1 MKPNSPNNGSASTDL
16 STTSAA
22 STIGNAAGRA
32 HGVVDQAAT
41 AVDQAATAADQALD
55 RTRPIIERVADS
67 AHQAVDK
74 AAGLAEPAADWVVE
88 KRDGMRATQDRLL
101 ADTRG
106 YVNGNPLKA
115 VAIAVVA
122 GLLLGR
128 FLR

>member
-1 MKPNSPNNGSASTDL
+1 MKPNTPSNGSSSNDL
-16 STTSAA
+16 STTSVAGTIGTAA
-22 STIGNAAGRA
+22 SRA
-32 HGVVDQAAT
+32 HG
-41 AVDQAATAADQALD
+41 AVDQAANAADQAVD
-55 RTRPIIERVADS
+55 RARPIIERVADS
-67 AHQAVDK
+67 AHQAVEK

-88 KRDGMRATQDRLL
+88 KRDGLRATQDRLL

-128 FLR
+128 ILR